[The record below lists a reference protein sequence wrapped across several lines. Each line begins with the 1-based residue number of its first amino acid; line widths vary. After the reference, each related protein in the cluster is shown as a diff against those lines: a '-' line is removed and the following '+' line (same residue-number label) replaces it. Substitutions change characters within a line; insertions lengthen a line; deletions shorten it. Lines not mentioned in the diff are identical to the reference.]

1 MTRLD
6 LDWNEAGQSET
17 PAVEVLESLGY
28 AYATADVLTP
38 ERDSLSEPVLARRLA
53 RSLKRLNPWLS
64 DGNVHKAV
72 RAITHPQAAGL
83 LEANEVVYTAMTY
96 GISLEQD
103 RGDGKKSHD
112 VRYFDFDSIEK
123 NDWLVTRQ
131 FHVCGSQAR
140 PIPDVVLFVNGIPL
154 AVLECKSPTLGNVW
168 RQEAVGQLRRYQE
181 LEERDRGRGAPQ
193 LFHSVQ
199 LVVATCGQAAIYG
212 TVGTPDRGYA
222 EWKLP
227 YPRTVEEVS
236 AALGREA
243 TPQDALLYGL
253 FDRATLLDIM
263 RNFVTF
269 ERDPETGRIAKKV
282 PRYQQFAAVN
292 KAVERARKD
301 VGKGRSPAERGG
313 VVWHTQGSG
322 KSLTLLWLATK
333 LRRDPAHENPT
344 LLVVTDRR
352 QLDDQ
357 ITRTFQN
364 CGFPNP
370 IQAESVRELR
380 GLLSGP
386 GGKTILTT
394 VQKFQEAG
402 GAQTSAG
409 GQRPGGEGYGVLST
423 DGNIFVMTDEAHRT
437 QYGSLAGNLRGA
449 LPNAVFF
456 GFTGTPIDKKDRSTL
471 NTFGPYIDTYT
482 IEQSVADG
490 ATVRILY
497 EGRLPDLHLVGT
509 SLDRMFDREFADRS
523 AEEREAIR
531 RRFANE
537 KTVAESPRRIKT
549 IALDIVEHYTQ
560 TIQPNGFKAQIVTI
574 SRAAAA
580 IYKQKLD
587 ELNGPSSAVIFSASN
602 DDDADLSLHH
612 RTEQERTEILKAFL
626 RRGEGPAILI
636 VCDMLLTGFDAP
648 VEQVMYLDAPLR
660 EHTLLQAIAR
670 VNRPAEGK
678 THGLVVDYWGVSD
691 NLQEALEMFSPHDV
705 AGAMTP
711 RADELPRLE
720 ARLAAARRFFA
731 GVKDRGSLAACIAA
745 LAPDDVRA
753 EFEAAFRRFAE
764 SMDLLLPDPRAAA
777 FSPDLRWLGKVR
789 QGARAR
795 YERTRLIGL
804 SDCGAKVRRLIE
816 DAIAAEGIEILVQ
829 PIPLLSPDL
838 DRKLAALDT
847 DEAKASEMEHAI
859 AAEIHVH
866 LEEDPVFYESLRER
880 LQRILEDKKAR
891 RIDSAEELQRCLDLR
906 SEAAS
911 RGQAAQDMGLSPT
924 GRALYDVL
932 GADPAGGEVREPG
945 RERTVDEPRREL
957 AAQLEKALAGHL
969 GIVDWTRK
977 DDVKRQMRR
986 EIKAAL
992 RKAGYPAKQLET
1004 LAQVAVQLLQAR
1016 EGR

>member
-6 LDWNEAGQSET
+6 LHWNEAGQSET
-17 PAVEVLESLGY
+17 PVVEVLQKLGY
-28 AYATADVLTP
+28 TYIPADNLTS

-53 RSLKRLNPWLS
+53 KSLKRLNPWLS

-72 RAITHPQAAGL
+72 RTITHPQAAGL

-112 VRYFDFDSIEK
+112 VRYFDFDNLEK

-131 FHVCGSQAR
+131 FHIYGTQAR
-140 PIPDVVLFVNGIPL
+140 PIPDAVVFVNGIPL
-154 AVLECKSPTLGNVW
+154 AVLECKSPTLGSVW
-168 RQEAVGQLRRYQE
+168 REEAVGQLRRYQE
-181 LEERDRGRGAPQ
+181 LEERDRGRGAPR
-193 LFHSVQ
+193 LFHTVQ
-199 LVVATCGQAAIYG
+199 LVVATCGQAAVYG
-212 TVGTPDRGYA
+212 TVGTPDRAYS
-222 EWKLP
+222 EWKVP
-227 YPRTVEEVS
+227 YPRTVAEVS
-236 AALGREA
+236 VALGREA
-243 TPQDALLYGL
+243 APQDILLYGL
-253 FDRATLLDIM
+253 FDRATLLDLV

-269 ERDPETGRIAKKV
+269 ERDPETGRTAKKV
-282 PRYQQFAAVN
+282 PRYQQLAAVN
-292 KAVERARKD
+292 KALERTRR
-301 VGKGRSPAERGG
+301 GKTPAQRGG

-333 LRRDPAHENPT
+333 LRRDAAHENPT

-357 ITRTFQN
+357 ITRTFRH

-370 IQAESVRELR
+370 IQAGSVSELR
-380 GLLSGP
+380 NLLSGP

-402 GAQTSAG
+402 GAETAG
-409 GQRPGGEGYGVLST
+409 RGPRPGGEGYGVLST
-423 DGNIFVMTDEAHRT
+423 AGNIFVMTDEAHRT

-497 EGRLPDLHLVGT
+497 EGRLPDLHLVG
-509 SLDRMFDREFADRS
+509 SALDRMFDREFADRS
-523 AEEREAIR
+523 TEEREAIR
-531 RRFANE
+531 RRFATE
-537 KTVAESPRRIKT
+537 KTLAESPRRIKA

-560 TIQPNGFKAQIVTI
+560 TIQPNGFKAQIVTV

-587 ELNGPSSAVIFSASN
+587 ELNGPASAVIISFTN
-602 DDDADLSLHH
+602 DDDAELSLHH
-612 RTEQERTEILKAFL
+612 RTEHERKNILDAFL
-626 RRGEGPAILI
+626 RRGEGPAFLI

-648 VEQVMYLDAPLR
+648 AEQVMYLDAPLR

-691 NLQEALEMFSPHDV
+691 NLQEALEMFAPYDV

-720 ARLAAARRFFA
+720 ARLAAAKRFFA
-731 GVKDRGSLAACIAA
+731 GIRDRASLAACIAA

-764 SMDLLLPDPRAAA
+764 SMDLLLPDPRAAV
-777 FSPDLRWLGKVR
+777 FSSDLRWLGKVR

-804 SDCGAKVRRLIE
+804 EDCGAKVRRLIE
-816 DAIAAEGIEILVQ
+816 DAIAAEGIEILVK

-838 DRKLAALDT
+838 DRKLAALET
-847 DEAKASEMEHAI
+847 DEAKASEMEHAL

-866 LEEDPVFYESLRER
+866 LEEDPVFYESLRDR
-880 LQRILEDKKAR
+880 LKRILEDKKAR
-891 RIDSAEELQRCLDLR
+891 RIESAEELQRCLDLR
-906 SEAAS
+906 GEIAS
-911 RGQAAQDMGLSPT
+911 RGRAAEDMGLSPT
-924 GRALYDVL
+924 GRALYDLL
-932 GADPAGGEVREPG
+932 GADPAAGEVREPG
-945 RERTVDEPRREL
+945 RERAVDEPRRDL
-957 AAQLEKALAGHL
+957 ASRLEEALAGYL

-977 DDVKRQMRR
+977 DEVKRQMRR
-986 EIKAAL
+986 EIKSAL
-992 RKAGYPAKQLET
+992 RKAGYPVERLEA
-1004 LAQVAVQLLQAR
+1004 LAQVAVQLLQMRAAR
-1016 EGR
+1016 